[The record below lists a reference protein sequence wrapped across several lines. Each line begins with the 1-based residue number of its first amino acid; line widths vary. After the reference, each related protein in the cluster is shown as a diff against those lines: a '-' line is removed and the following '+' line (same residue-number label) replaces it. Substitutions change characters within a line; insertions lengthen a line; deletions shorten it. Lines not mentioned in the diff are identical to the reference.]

1 MKHSNFKFM
10 QLMISVFL
18 LVICNK
24 VNAQE
29 AKVWS
34 VDHAH
39 SVIDFTVTHFF
50 TPVNGTFDKFD
61 LNLKFDPNDLDHSQ
75 IDVSIS
81 VSSVNTRN
89 ERRDNHLK
97 SPDFFDAEK
106 YPAMSFKSSK
116 IVKAQDG
123 FIAKGVLQIKDVK
136 KEIELPFKL
145 LGIKELPEVMSQRM
159 GGVKEIG
166 SFHASYKINRT
177 DYKVGIGNWAS
188 TVVVGDEVD
197 IEISIEAD
205 YSGL

>member
-1 MKHSNFKFM
+1 M
-10 QLMISVFL
+10 
-18 LVICNK
+18 
-24 VNAQE
+24 
-29 AKVWS
+29 
-34 VDHAH
+34 DHAH